1 MVVTDIER
9 LKRIIR
15 ESGELSRTGEDKRAL
30 KLLDD
35 SIAQAIQECNVAWV
49 RTLCRHAAVLCDHA
63 GELDLVRRYSERVL
77 AYSPDDTLSL
87 YALADVSFRQG
98 RPDEAKD
105 YAAKCYQICEGRGTS
120 NDKALIELL
129 LKQWPELQARRK

>member
-1 MVVTDIER
+1 MSDIER

-35 SIAQAIQECNVAWV
+35 SIAQAIQESNVAWV

-63 GELDLVRRYSERVL
+63 GELDLVRRYRERIL

-87 YALADVSFRQG
+87 YALADISFRQG
-98 RPDEAKD
+98 RRDEGRD
-105 YAAKCYQICEGRGTS
+105 YAADCYQICRRRGTS
-120 NDKALIELL
+120 EDKALIEVL
-129 LKQWPELQARRK
+129 LKQWPELEGSTS